1 MAWGDLR
8 KRLMGSVA
16 IACAVAGTMLVPAT
30 APATTTGAHA
40 SIIGGDVASISDF
53 PSLSFVAV
61 VDGHGEGFSCTGT
74 VISPR
79 VILTAAHCVENLD
92 SGGFI
97 SPSQYRIVTGFANPY
112 LTNPAERSAVTSTH
126 VSPEY
131 NPGTGRGDAGILIL
145 AAPVAAAP
153 IALATAADSALYEG
167 GAQVE
172 LAGWGLTRFGSNV
185 PPQTL
190 QATSAIVQTPT
201 DCRARTQGYHPT
213 YSPAAQM
220 CASNPPAFKTGG
232 CFGDSGGP
240 AIARRADGS
249 AVEIGVISTGG
260 PRCNTKLPNI
270 FTRADLVST
279 WAGQWIAATELGAPP
294 PDVSPRIPLLRTRDA
309 VEFIGAALGNA
320 FGARF
325 LRGQVLGVGCARVS
339 RARVVC
345 EVVWRGGSKLYYGT
359 VTAFYALRQ
368 DAIVWDKRYRIR
380 SVGFRCRVLGNH
392 PRSCPVHTHRG

>member
-1 MAWGDLR
+1 MVWESLR
-8 KRLMGSVA
+8 NRLAVSVA
-16 IACAVAGTMLVPAT
+16 LACSIAATMLVPAT

-53 PSLSFVAV
+53 PSLAFIAV
-61 VDGHGEGFSCTGT
+61 TEGRNGFTCTGT

-79 VILTAAHCVENLD
+79 VVLTAAHCVEDLTR
-92 SGGFI
+92 GGFI
-97 SPSQYRIVTGFANPY
+97 PAGQYTVVTGFTNPY
-112 LTNPAERSAVTSTH
+112 RTSRAERSAVTSTR

-131 NPGTGRGDAGILIL
+131 NPGVGHGDAGILIL

-167 GAQVE
+167 GAPVQ
-172 LAGWGLTRFGSNV
+172 LAGWGLTRFGSNP

-190 QATSAIVQTPT
+190 QATAAVVQAPAA
-201 DCRARTQGYHPT
+201 CSARTKRYNPT

-220 CASNPPAFKTGG
+220 CTSNPPAFKTGG

-249 AVEIGVISTGG
+249 AVEVGVISTGA

-270 FTRADLVST
+270 FTRADLIST

-294 PDVSPRIPLLRTRDA
+294 PDVNLRIPQLRTGDA
-309 VEFIGAALGNA
+309 VEFIGAVLGDT
-320 FGARF
+320 FGERF
-325 LRGQVLGVGCARVS
+325 ERGEVLGVRCRRAS
-339 RARVVC
+339 RARVTC
-345 EVVWRGGSKLYYGT
+345 EVVWRGGPKLYYGT
-359 VTAFYALRQ
+359 ITAFYALRQ

-380 SVGFRCRVLGNH
+380 SVDYRCRILGDH
-392 PRSCPVHTHRG
+392 PKRCPVRTHRG

>member
-1 MAWGDLR
+1 
-8 KRLMGSVA
+8 MGSVA
-16 IACAVAGTMLVPAT
+16 VACAIAGTMLAPAA

-40 SIIGGDVASISDF
+40 SIVGGDVASISDF

-61 VDGHGEGFSCTGT
+61 ADGRGGGFSCTAT

-79 VILTAAHCVENLD
+79 AILTAAHCVENLD

-97 SPSQYRIVTGFANPY
+97 PPSQYRVVTGFANPY
-112 LTNPAERSAVTSTH
+112 RTSPAERSAVTSTH

-145 AAPVAAAP
+145 AAPVAAPP

-167 GAQVE
+167 GAPAE
-172 LAGWGLTRFGSNV
+172 LAGWGLARFDSSV

-190 QATSAIVQTPT
+190 QATSAVVQTPT
-201 DCRARTQGYHPT
+201 ACRARTKSYSPN
-213 YSPAAQM
+213 YSPAVQM
-220 CASNPPAFKTGG
+220 CTTNPPALKTGG

-249 AVEIGVISTGG
+249 AVEIGVISTGA

-270 FTRADLVST
+270 FTRADLVSA
-279 WAGQWIAATELGAPP
+279 WASQWVAATELGALP
-294 PDVSPRIPLLRTRDA
+294 PDASPRLPRLRTNDA
-309 VEFIGAALGNA
+309 VEFIGAVLEDA

-325 LRGQVLGVGCARVS
+325 LRGEVLGLRCARAS

-380 SVGFRCRVLGNH
+380 SVDYRCRILGDH
-392 PRSCPVHTHRG
+392 PQRCPVRTYRG